1 MSIQVLTLEQVCK
14 ERAHWPIPL
23 DQEMQSGQLFGNSGI
38 SSTATTKLKL
48 PEVLRHLVTTLTLSL
63 PLDQVLSALSA
74 LIMQAVDMDLC
85 IILLRDQ
92 VHNQFKLYAWSP
104 DLSEKGVNVETI
116 AIDTELLERLRTAS
130 IRGQLP
136 QLPFRLLEALNPLK
150 NVQFETLLP
159 VPLFAGNE
167 CIGLLNCY
175 SSKTTH
181 YSDEDQLML
190 ATIATQAALAIKH
203 LQGIDEDLVAQKRLV
218 KTFVNDLCSGAPD
231 GEDSLRRR
239 ARILGYDLK
248 RLHAVTLI
256 ELSESTTAQEHD
268 HLLSKEE
275 RLILYNAVVK
285 QIKQSLDSRYPGS
298 VIDERDN
305 LLVCLLDLEHDPS
318 FDQLNTCLAELSQ
331 QIRNEHHILL
341 AAGSGNLCHLV
352 GDYQRGYAEAS
363 EALEV
368 GQCLHQEGG
377 CTHFNTLG
385 AYRYI
390 YKFAHTDTLHDQYQ
404 NQIDLIVEYDRR
416 KRTNLLE
423 TLEIYL
429 ECGGNVAKTSGQLD
443 VHRNTLLQRLER
455 LQKLCNLDLEQC
467 QHRLPLLI
475 ALKVHKLRTKHAG

>member
-1 MSIQVLTLEQVCK
+1 MEEMMSIQVLTLEQVCK

-116 AIDTELLERLRTAS
+116 AIDTELLE
-130 IRGQLP
+130 P
-136 QLPFRLLEALNPLK
+136 LNPLK

-203 LQGIDEDLVAQKRLV
+203 IQGIDEDLVAQKRLV

-423 TLEIYL
+423 TLEIYI

-475 ALKVHKLRTKHAG
+475 ALKVHRLRTKHAG